1 MVGRRQRDGLQGSNR
16 RREEHH
22 RIHILANIKITINSK
37 LGDSE
42 CYPIGKGELDPSSPL
57 HRQSL
62 NLLSLIHQLPS
73 PSLSHTPEADLTS
86 LLSQLQSQ
94 SSTIQETQTNSL
106 LSRKKLAEQ
115 TREFK
120 KQSNEFQLE
129 NLKPLLKSYQ
139 TEIDELTKRSKS
151 AESGFLGVLNKL
163 GNVKDPLRCLEV
175 ALVS

>member
-1 MVGRRQRDGLQGSNR
+1 M
-16 RREEHH
+16 
-22 RIHILANIKITINSK
+22 
-37 LGDSE
+37 
-42 CYPIGKGELDPSSPL
+42 
-57 HRQSL
+57 
-62 NLLSLIHQLPS
+62 
-73 PSLSHTPEADLTS
+73 
-86 LLSQLQSQ
+86 
-94 SSTIQETQTNSL
+94 
-106 LSRKKLAEQ
+106 AEQ